1 MNSLESLLTTPNLLV
16 AGLAILSILLLLAI
30 VRGRNSKSQKAK
42 EWEIQT
48 GTWGIS
54 DDPWD
59 TPPQTTVPP
68 PPVAP
73 LQTDSLFDAADRI
86 ERQDIGREQYVSQR
100 PVMNPIR
107 TPVDETLLNDLNVGN
122 PQKKSETG
130 IDTSFLDD
138 LL

>member
-1 MNSLESLLTTPNLLV
+1 MTTPNLLV

-30 VRGRNSKSQKAK
+30 VHGRNSKSQKDK

-48 GTWGIS
+48 ATWGIS

-73 LQTDSLFDAADRI
+73 LQTNSLFDAADRI
-86 ERQDIGREQYVSQR
+86 ERQDIGREQYGNATARHESNS
-100 PVMNPIR
+100 NP
-107 TPVDETLLNDLNVGN
+107 G
-122 PQKKSETG
+122 
-130 IDTSFLDD
+130 
-138 LL
+138 

>member
-1 MNSLESLLTTPNLLV
+1 MC
-16 AGLAILSILLLLAI
+16 I
-30 VRGRNSKSQKAK
+30 RDR
-42 EWEIQT
+42 
-48 GTWGIS
+48 GIS